1 VGHQTNI
8 KAKLRALLTSE
19 IVPVDAMTHD
29 GLPTERSIEEQGKF
43 KSLQSL
49 CPFNDKHMLWS

>member
-1 VGHQTNI
+1 MGHQTKI

-19 IVPVDAMTHD
+19 IVPVEAMSHD
-29 GLPTERSIEEQGKF
+29 GLPTESSIEEQGKF

-49 CPFNDKHMLWS
+49 FPFNDKQMVWS